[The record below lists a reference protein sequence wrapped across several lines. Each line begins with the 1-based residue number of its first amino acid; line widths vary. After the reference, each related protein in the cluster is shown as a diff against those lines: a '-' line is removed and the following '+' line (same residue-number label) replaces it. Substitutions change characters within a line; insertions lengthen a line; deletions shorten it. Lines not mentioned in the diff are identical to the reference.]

1 MLGIRRRE
9 FVALVG
15 GAAATLPL
23 VARAQQPER
32 MRRIAVLIGDLAEN
46 DPTGIASL
54 SAFTRALEQ
63 LGWTDGRNVRIDI
76 RWAAADVEL
85 NAKFA
90 KELVGF
96 HPDVV
101 LSASTP
107 GTTAVKRETQTI
119 PIVFVLVADP
129 IGEGFAASLAHP
141 GRNLTGFTYVE
152 SSMIGKWFELL
163 TEIVPGIKRIAMIF
177 NPATAPGGGSYFL
190 PFFEAAARSFG
201 VEPIVAPVHSNAD
214 IESVITALGREPKGG
229 FVLQTDA
236 FAFARRAA
244 IIALAAQNHVPAIY
258 PWVEVARDGGLLS
271 YGTDLEDIWRRA
283 APYVDRILRGAKP
296 EDLPVQLPVKF
307 FTALNVKTAK
317 ALGLTVP
324 PALLVAADEVI
335 E

>member
-1 MLGIRRRE
+1 MMKRRE
-9 FVALVG
+9 FIAGLG
-15 GAAATLPL
+15 GAAAWPL
-23 VARAQQPER
+23 AARAQQGDR
-32 MRRIAVLIGDLAEN
+32 MRRIGVLIGDLAEN
-46 DPTGIASL
+46 DPTGIAYV

-76 RWAAADVEL
+76 RWGAADVEL

-96 HPDVV
+96 RPDVI

-107 GTTAVKRETQTI
+107 GTAAAKRETQTI

-129 IGEGFAASLAHP
+129 IGEGFTGSLAHP
-141 GRNLTGFTYVE
+141 GGNLTGLTYVE
-152 SSMIGKWFELL
+152 SSMIGKWFQLL
-163 TEIVPGIKRIAMIF
+163 TEIAPSIKRVAMIF

-190 PFFEAAARSFG
+190 PFFETAARSFR
-201 VEPIVAPVHSNAD
+201 VEPIIAPVHSDAD
-214 IESVITALGREPKGG
+214 IKSVITALGREPRGG

-236 FAFARRAA
+236 FLFARRGP
-244 IIALAAQNHVPAIY
+244 IIALAAENNVPAIY
-258 PWVEVARDGGLLS
+258 PWLDVPRDGGLLS
-271 YGTDLEDIWRRA
+271 YGTDMEDIWRRA

-307 FTALNVKTAK
+307 FMALNVKTAK

-324 PALLVAADEVI
+324 PSLFAIADEVI